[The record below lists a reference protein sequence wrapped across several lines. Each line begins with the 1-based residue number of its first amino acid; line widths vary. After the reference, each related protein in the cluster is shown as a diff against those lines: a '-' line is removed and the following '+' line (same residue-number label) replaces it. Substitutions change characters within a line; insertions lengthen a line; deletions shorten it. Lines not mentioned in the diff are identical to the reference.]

1 MSSEVHKPLPTAQT
15 LENKENPGADG
26 PPSRKLGNLP
36 PVQRFARGVL
46 SRRENTPDI
55 KPSLLPH
62 KTHPYPS
69 ASKPSPAAN
78 PTGAPKAPSQ
88 GGMLDR
94 PAWDTALHA
103 CMGDMQQ
110 RGKMTAKLQASAA
123 DIRKDV
129 RSPEAWQAF
138 LQQAQSAG
146 QDSSGHLRRLAQ
158 HAVGLV
164 PCKGNYHNQAYLD
177 LRISHACQQW
187 AANEDE
193 GRQQFKDLKDQSIG
207 LGYAPLWMSW
217 ATLEARHGD
226 SQEAA
231 SKLRKGIKLGA
242 QPVGDLE
249 EMLRELQRLRPG
261 RSCLTVCPEP
271 AVGATPIVITSRPG
285 ASLET
290 PRDHLNLEGL
300 PKGYPGSQQPGAA
313 PSTARSVLT
322 SASLSGSSSCE
333 DPSGTLHSR
342 FITPL
347 TNFTHHS
354 RSDRSSSSEEATAN
368 FHSTRAL
375 TGLLGASSHLVSS
388 QPTVSSATETGKE
401 VAQAAVHGTTP
412 DEKSQEGPQPVQ
424 RETPAGQSSSFQEN
438 RPMPASLRRSDLK
451 APGAARLLSGG
462 LSGAFHG
469 PKRLGL
475 GGGAARIRIPSPAPA
490 MATLSLEDV
499 DDDQGGDGPRKR
511 KAEAEARKS
520 PKAVLEV
527 PNTTKRRQSP
537 QAEQSGRPNESKPP
551 LAPASA
557 PGSLRQPDLPIATDA
572 RCPQSFV
579 RYATSIEA
587 AERNGSGHPR
597 KPPSAADLHVQNGS
611 RQSEPAPDKGLAE
624 DEAEDTIPIVHS
636 KLAMRA
642 MAGRQSLLPA
652 QSQAAPP
659 KQRHAT
665 KSAPV
670 QLPRQLPP
678 SRPAALEGSQPKD
691 TLPSTP
697 QAKGKLGESRISP
710 DVDAHAS
717 CMTPDSAHA
726 TTTVP
731 SRMHKDAAAPVG
743 EAPNAHQAG
752 EGHSLSGNLPSAVT
766 SRADTRSAIA
776 GQGAHTSNHV
786 SQNLHQSQLSA
797 PERSA
802 DRQRLEHSKQQGP
815 NPAELQQQP
824 AAAMEGVAMQH
835 QQQQP
840 PAVLPGPGVH
850 RHLMQAAGTDDCP
863 MQQQQTVTA
872 QHQQRN
878 RSAAVGTHPVQQP
891 TKPVQQQQQQEG
903 RRVGANA
910 GPVEQ
915 SDGHSPLNQSV
926 SGHMMQPVVRDDGN
940 QARARLNPPSIAR
953 PQQQQQASGAKQV
966 LQAADEENGGQNA
979 ERPGPQGRAD
989 LAHPHPQPLQMLP
1002 PQPRRVREDENTVL
1016 VGNNRYTKLE
1026 CIGKGGSSKVFKVMA
1041 PNRKIFALKRIRL
1054 QGRDREAASGFI
1066 DEITLLQRLR
1076 GQRNIIQLLDSEVLR
1091 QEGIIY
1097 MVLECGD
1104 IDLAR
1109 LLARHE
1115 KGRREGAAGEIDE
1128 NFIRLYWQQMLQA
1141 VDTIHEARIVHS
1153 DLKPANFLMVEGV
1166 LKLIDFGI
1174 AKAISSD
1181 TTSIARE
1188 SQVGTLNYMSPE
1200 AILGGQNNIRGC
1212 GPMKVGR
1219 PSDIWSLGCI
1229 LFQMAY
1235 GHTPFAAFPF
1245 IQKMHAITDPGH
1257 TIEMPPLPN
1266 AALVDVLRRCL
1277 DRSARTRITMQEL
1290 LQHPFLRPGTRPA
1303 PANAPTDSI
1312 GISRDQ
1318 LKKLLTQA
1326 SQAGAGANLDR
1337 LSEELFRQLEA
1348 GEALCI
1354 PTPQAAGRARPQHH
1368 SKLPEGHSGA
1378 AGEILKVPLA
1388 AAAAAAV
1395 ATRASI
1401 EANQDESA
1409 LDSSDSQDLMQVT
1422 HFR

>member
-103 CMGDMQQ
+103 CMGFRQPLMQKQ
-110 RGKMTAKLQASAA
+110 PLA
-123 DIRKDV
+123 
-129 RSPEAWQAF
+129 
-138 LQQAQSAG
+138 
-146 QDSSGHLRRLAQ
+146 RR
-158 HAVGLV
+158 
-164 PCKGNYHNQAYLD
+164 
-177 LRISHACQQW
+177 

-557 PGSLRQPDLPIATDA
+557 PGR
-572 RCPQSFV
+572 
-579 RYATSIEA
+579 
-587 AERNGSGHPR
+587 
-597 KPPSAADLHVQNGS
+597 S
-611 RQSEPAPDKGLAE
+611 R
-624 DEAEDTIPIVHS
+624 
-636 KLAMRA
+636 
-642 MAGRQSLLPA
+642 
-652 QSQAAPP
+652 
-659 KQRHAT
+659 
-665 KSAPV
+665 
-670 QLPRQLPP
+670 
-678 SRPAALEGSQPKD
+678 
-691 TLPSTP
+691 
-697 QAKGKLGESRISP
+697 
-710 DVDAHAS
+710 
-717 CMTPDSAHA
+717 
-726 TTTVP
+726 
-731 SRMHKDAAAPVG
+731 
-743 EAPNAHQAG
+743 
-752 EGHSLSGNLPSAVT
+752 
-766 SRADTRSAIA
+766 
-776 GQGAHTSNHV
+776 
-786 SQNLHQSQLSA
+786 
-797 PERSA
+797 
-802 DRQRLEHSKQQGP
+802 
-815 NPAELQQQP
+815 
-824 AAAMEGVAMQH
+824 
-835 QQQQP
+835 
-840 PAVLPGPGVH
+840 
-850 RHLMQAAGTDDCP
+850 
-863 MQQQQTVTA
+863 
-872 QHQQRN
+872 
-878 RSAAVGTHPVQQP
+878 
-891 TKPVQQQQQQEG
+891 
-903 RRVGANA
+903 
-910 GPVEQ
+910 
-915 SDGHSPLNQSV
+915 
-926 SGHMMQPVVRDDGN
+926 
-940 QARARLNPPSIAR
+940 
-953 PQQQQQASGAKQV
+953 
-966 LQAADEENGGQNA
+966 
-979 ERPGPQGRAD
+979 
-989 LAHPHPQPLQMLP
+989 
-1002 PQPRRVREDENTVL
+1002 
-1016 VGNNRYTKLE
+1016 
-1026 CIGKGGSSKVFKVMA
+1026 
-1041 PNRKIFALKRIRL
+1041 
-1054 QGRDREAASGFI
+1054 
-1066 DEITLLQRLR
+1066 
-1076 GQRNIIQLLDSEVLR
+1076 
-1091 QEGIIY
+1091 
-1097 MVLECGD
+1097 
-1104 IDLAR
+1104 
-1109 LLARHE
+1109 
-1115 KGRREGAAGEIDE
+1115 
-1128 NFIRLYWQQMLQA
+1128 
-1141 VDTIHEARIVHS
+1141 
-1153 DLKPANFLMVEGV
+1153 
-1166 LKLIDFGI
+1166 
-1174 AKAISSD
+1174 
-1181 TTSIARE
+1181 
-1188 SQVGTLNYMSPE
+1188 
-1200 AILGGQNNIRGC
+1200 
-1212 GPMKVGR
+1212 
-1219 PSDIWSLGCI
+1219 
-1229 LFQMAY
+1229 
-1235 GHTPFAAFPF
+1235 
-1245 IQKMHAITDPGH
+1245 
-1257 TIEMPPLPN
+1257 
-1266 AALVDVLRRCL
+1266 
-1277 DRSARTRITMQEL
+1277 
-1290 LQHPFLRPGTRPA
+1290 
-1303 PANAPTDSI
+1303 
-1312 GISRDQ
+1312 
-1318 LKKLLTQA
+1318 
-1326 SQAGAGANLDR
+1326 
-1337 LSEELFRQLEA
+1337 
-1348 GEALCI
+1348 
-1354 PTPQAAGRARPQHH
+1354 
-1368 SKLPEGHSGA
+1368 
-1378 AGEILKVPLA
+1378 
-1388 AAAAAAV
+1388 
-1395 ATRASI
+1395 
-1401 EANQDESA
+1401 
-1409 LDSSDSQDLMQVT
+1409 
-1422 HFR
+1422 